1 MRYSKF
7 NLVSQSAVSL
17 VLNRWYFS
25 ANIRKS
31 LVISNEKMV
40 SIEEIIAIGEADVST
55 FSGYTLQKAGIRI
68 LDEPDVEE
76 KARLSFALSLAYSRG
91 LVPIGN
97 ADSTISCPPRPAR
110 PESVQ
115 LVHPSKV
122 KSSSRRHM
130 LHSLCH
136 AESFAIDLSWDII
149 VRFGWSPSLWYV
161 LPHTDTESSVGI
173 ASSSRMPDAFFDTW
187 VRVAAEE
194 AKHFSKWKLRLK
206 SYNNTKYGDLP
217 AHEGLW
223 QSATDTSH
231 SLLARLS
238 VVHCIHEAR
247 GLDVYPLM
255 RSKLGDDVESVAVLD
270 ANRDEE
276 ITHVQAGRVWL
287 EHLSNDANLNPK
299 DVFKKCARAY
309 FFGSLRAPFA
319 TESRD
324 AAGLTEDYYLDLCEP
339 RLPNE
344 EQYLGTEDMG

>member
-1 MRYSKF
+1 MSC
-7 NLVSQSAVSL
+7 
-17 VLNRWYFS
+17 
-25 ANIRKS
+25 
-31 LVISNEKMV
+31 
-40 SIEEIIAIGEADVST
+40 IEEIIALGEADISF
-55 FSGYTLQKAGIRI
+55 FSGYTLQRAAIFI
-68 LDEPDVEE
+68 LDEPDVEK
-76 KARLSFALSLAYSRG
+76 KAKLSFALSLAFSQG
-91 LVPIGN
+91 FVPIGE
-97 ADSTISCPPRPAR
+97 ADTSIKCPDRPAR
-110 PESVQ
+110 PERVL

-149 VRFGWSPSLWYV
+149 ARFGWNQNLWFV
-161 LPHTDTESSVGI
+161 LPQSTLDESKSSASVP
-173 ASSSRMPDAFFDTW
+173 ASRMPDAFFDTW

-194 AKHFSKWKLRLK
+194 AKHFSKWRLRLK
-206 SYNNTKYGDLP
+206 TYNNTSYGDLP
-217 AHEGLW
+217 AHDGLW

-255 RSKLGDDVESVAVLD
+255 RKKLGDDAESVAVLD

-276 ITHVQAGRVWL
+276 ITHVTAGRVWL
-287 EHLSNDANLNPK
+287 EQLAKDANLDPK

-319 TESRD
+319 TESRNK
-324 AAGLTEDYYLDLCEP
+324 AGLTEDYYLDLIEP
-339 RLPNE
+339 RNLE
-344 EQYLGTEDMG
+344 EEEYLGTEDMG